1 MAATRYQRLAYR
13 FFGAFAE
20 DRARS
25 NERLRTVLLHSHI
38 AQRPD
43 AFLATVFFTAALAGA
58 FTALILL
65 FVGLGVAAGA
75 IDAPAR
81 IFFFAAPL
89 PLVVGAIIYIASL
102 VLPELRAASR
112 GGDIDAKLPY
122 AINFIATM
130 ASAGAPP
137 ERIFSS
143 LSRQPIYGEV
153 AHEAAWIARD
163 MNVLGLDVLTA
174 IGDAVGRTPS
184 AKFQD
189 FLQGAITTLS
199 TGGNLKDYFNNKAE
213 QYMLD
218 NRQVQQQFLESL
230 GVLAESFVVVVVAA
244 PLFLMVILST
254 MSSLGGDPKSM
265 IQIGY
270 VLVLAMLP
278 LAQAGFAFTLKFST
292 PEA

>member
-1 MAATRYQRLAYR
+1 MALSGYQRIAYR
-13 FFGAFAE
+13 VFGGFAE
-20 DRARS
+20 DRARA
-25 NERLRTVLLHSHI
+25 NDRLRTVLMQAHI

-43 AFLATVFFTAALAGA
+43 AFLASVFFTAALAGA
-58 FTALILL
+58 IVLLLIAL
-65 FVGLGVAAGA
+65 LGFMVAAGA
-75 IDAPAR
+75 VDVEPR
-81 IFFFAAPL
+81 VFFFAAPL
-89 PLVVGAIIYIASL
+89 PVVIAAIIYIASL
-102 VLPELRAASR
+102 VLPELRVASR
-112 GGDIDAKLPY
+112 AGDIDAKIPY

-143 LSRQPIYGEV
+143 LARQPIYGEV
-153 AHEAAWIARD
+153 AHEAAWISRD
-163 MNVLGLDVLTA
+163 MNVLGLDVITA

-199 TGGNLKDYFNNKAE
+199 TGGDLKDYFNNKAE

-254 MSSLGGDPKSM
+254 MSSLGGDPASM
-265 IQIGY
+265 IKIGY
-270 VLVLAMLP
+270 ILVLAMLP
-278 LAQAGFAFTLKFST
+278 LAQAGFAFTLKVST

>member
-1 MAATRYQRLAYR
+1 M
-13 FFGAFAE
+13 
-20 DRARS
+20 
-25 NERLRTVLLHSHI
+25 
-38 AQRPD
+38 
-43 AFLATVFFTAALAGA
+43 FFTAALAGA
-58 FTALILL
+58 IVLLLIAL
-65 FVGLGVAAGA
+65 LGFMVAAGA
-75 IDAPAR
+75 VDVEPR
-81 IFFFAAPL
+81 VFFFAAPL
-89 PLVVGAIIYIASL
+89 PVVIAAIIYIASL
-102 VLPELRAASR
+102 VLPELRVASR
-112 GGDIDAKLPY
+112 AGDIDAKIPY

-143 LSRQPIYGEV
+143 LARQPIYGEV
-153 AHEAAWIARD
+153 AHEAAWISRD
-163 MNVLGLDVLTA
+163 MNVLGLDVITA

-199 TGGNLKDYFNNKAE
+199 TGGDLKDYFNNKAE

-254 MSSLGGDPKSM
+254 MSSLGGDPASM
-265 IQIGY
+265 IKIGY
-270 VLVLAMLP
+270 ILVLAMLP
-278 LAQAGFAFTLKFST
+278 LAQAGFAFTLKVST